1 MLKKLK
7 LLVLNI
13 LRSPAKKRLILLE
26 TFIALALTLLL
37 IPTGLVEVKM
47 LPGKNNDTFSIY
59 IDLPEGSSIEQTKK
73 VCDCVSNYI
82 RPEKNV
88 INAEVFLGT
97 GSPMDFAGLI
107 KGSGFKNS
115 ENVAETVVNLTKKHD
130 RKEPSYMM
138 VHRLRPV
145 IQTACEPVVD
155 GTLIKFV
162 EPPAGPPTLAAVVAE
177 VYGQNAKGIRTV
189 AKRIEDLFKETDGLV
204 DIDII
209 QDEIYEKF
217 EVQVQSVKIAKSG
230 LNIEQVN
237 QILYLAFEGMNIA
250 IKNSKEYDDQIPI
263 FLTLNPESKNFHSKD
278 QIAIQNRLSSLKLMN
293 QQGMMVPITEVV
305 KIVPVK
311 SRPMIMSK
319 NLHQMTNVVAET
331 DLVSQVYPLM
341 EVRSK
346 VIDSLSDTY
355 EISKI
360 GLFDLE
366 LKDKKSGELYQ
377 LLWDGEMKVTLDT
390 FVDLGTAFIAALV
403 LIFLLMVVYYKSFVL
418 SGIILLASF
427 LSIIGVILG
436 HYFINLFTVDTFFLT
451 ATSLI
456 GFIALIGISSRNSLL
471 LIDFTK
477 SLIHVERMSKKEAIA
492 YATVT
497 RATPILLTAAAII
510 LASTLLASDAVF
522 GGLGVALIFGTIS
535 GVISSLMVVP
545 VLMDMSNLN
554 KHFHLKEEITQDE
567 RNLIHCEEEFS
578 IN

>member
-7 LLVLNI
+7 LLTLRL
-13 LRSPAKKRLILLE
+13 LRSQAQKRLLLLWTFLIFILSV
-26 TFIALALTLLL
+26 AL

-73 VCDCVSNYI
+73 VCNCVANYI
-82 RPEKNV
+82 RPEKEV
-88 INAEVFLGT
+88 INAEVFLGM

-115 ENVAETVVNLTKKHD
+115 ENVAETVINLTKKHD
-130 RKEPSYMM
+130 RDEPSYMM
-138 VHRLRPV
+138 VNRLRPA
-145 IQTACEPVVD
+145 IQSACEPVVE
-155 GTLIKFV
+155 GALIKFV

-177 VYGQNAKGIRTV
+177 VYGQDAKGIRTM
-189 AKRIEDLFKETDGLV
+189 AKRVEDVFKKTEGLV
-204 DIDII
+204 DIDTI

-217 EVQVQSVKIAKSG
+217 EVRVQSIKIARSG

-250 IKNSKEYDDQIPI
+250 IKNSKMYDDQIPI
-263 FLTLNPESKNFHSKD
+263 FLTLNPESKNFHSREK
-278 QIAIQNRLSSLKLMN
+278 IAIENRLSSLKLMN
-293 QQGMMVPITEVV
+293 QRGMMVPITEVIE
-305 KIVPVK
+305 IVPVK
-311 SRPMIMSK
+311 SHPMIMSK

-341 EVRSK
+341 EARSK
-346 VIDSLSDTY
+346 ILDTFSDTFD
-355 EISKI
+355 ISKI

-366 LKDKKSGELYQ
+366 LKDKESGEIYQ

-390 FVDLGTAFIAALV
+390 FVDLGTAFIAALI
-403 LIFLLMVVYYKSFVL
+403 LIFLLMVIYYKSFVL

-427 LSIIGVILG
+427 LSIIGVIFG
-436 HYFINLFTVDTFFLT
+436 HYLVDLFTPNTFFLT

-477 SLIHVERMSKKEAIA
+477 SLIHVERMGKKEAIA

-522 GGLGVALIFGTIS
+522 GGLGVALIFGTIA
-535 GVISSLMVVP
+535 GVISSLLVVP
-545 VLMDMSNLN
+545 ILMDMSNLN
-554 KHFHLKEEITQDE
+554 KHFHLDEEITQDE